1 MDARPPL
8 PGARSRAPWLVPGL
22 AIAALATATLSLTIG
37 PAPLTL
43 AQVIGAFHHAD
54 PVIASIVLE
63 LRLPRAILA
72 LLVGAI
78 LGASGAALQALL
90 QNPLAEPSILG
101 ASNGAALGG
110 VIALYFGLA
119 GLSPFALPA
128 LAIGG
133 ALIALLV
140 LLLLARKAEGALGL
154 ILAGVAVS
162 AVAGAGIALA
172 LNRAANPFAIMEIT
186 FWLMGSLE
194 DRSFDHV
201 WIALP
206 TTLIGLALLAWNA
219 RALDALVL
227 GEEGARSLGVNLK
240 AVRNRLV
247 LAIGIGVGG
256 AVAVSGAIGFV
267 GLIAPHMVR
276 PFTDGRPSQAL
287 VPSALAGALLV
298 SAADVLVRLIPGEN
312 ELRLG
317 VVTAFLGAPVFLFY
331 LFRQRRVW

>member
-1 MDARPPL
+1 LNARTPL
-8 PGARSRAPWLVPGL
+8 PGARLHAPLFTPSL
-22 AIAALATATLSLTIG
+22 AILAVILAACSLTLG
-37 PAPLTL
+37 PAHLSFR
-43 AQVIGAFHHAD
+43 QVLSAFHGGDAT
-54 PVIASIVLE
+54 VSAIVLD

-90 QNPLAEPSILG
+90 RNPLAEPSLLG

-119 GLSPFALPA
+119 SQSPFALP
-128 LAIGG
+128 LMAIGG
-133 ALIALLV
+133 ALIALVV
-140 LLLLARKAEGALGL
+140 LMLLARRAEGALGL

-162 AVAGAGIALA
+162 ALAGAGIALA

-194 DRSFDHV
+194 DRSFEHM

-206 TTLIGLALLAWNA
+206 TTLIGLALLAWNI

-227 GEEGARSLGVNLK
+227 GEEGAAALGVNLA
-240 AVRNRLV
+240 AVRRRLV
-247 LAIGIGVGG
+247 LALAIGVGG
-256 AVAVSGAIGFV
+256 AVAVAGAVGFV
-267 GLIAPHMVR
+267 GLIAPHLVR
-276 PFTDGRPSQAL
+276 PFTDGRPSRIL
-287 VPSALAGALLV
+287 WPSALAGAVLV
-298 SAADVLVRLIPGEN
+298 SGADILVRLIPGEN

-317 VVTAFLGAPVFLFY
+317 VVTAFLGAPFFLFY
-331 LFRQRRVW
+331 LFKQRRVW